1 MDWRTANGQLAF
13 TPNRPVDRIASILLG
28 KGACVNIVVA
38 LQARCNESMNRIT
51 IIECKGYGWR
61 KKIIKKLLAIH
72 GKPPYVKSLKLMEVR
87 TEVLPTRKG
96 RCDVS
101 KYLPIR
107 DYVECGST

>member
-1 MDWRTANGQLAF
+1 VDWRTVNGQLAF
-13 TPNRPVDRIASILLG
+13 TQNRLADHIASVQLG
-28 KGACVNIVVA
+28 RRACVNIVVA
-38 LQARCNESMNRIT
+38 LQARCNESMNRTT
-51 IIECKGYGWR
+51 IIECKRYGWR

-72 GKPPYVKSLKLMEVR
+72 GKPPYVKSLRLKEVR
-87 TEVLPTRKG
+87 TGVLPTRKG